1 MKIPEFSVKRRVT
14 IMMMTVLIIILGGI
28 SFSRLGLELLPD
40 MDFPIVSIMT
50 SYQGAS
56 PEDIEESVTRPI
68 EQAIATVRDIKSY
81 ESFSLEGYSVVMVEF
96 EWGTNL
102 DFAAQDLRD
111 AVEQISGYLPR
122 DVSRPLVFKFDIA
135 QIPVISY
142 GVTGEMSGQDLR
154 KLLDDEISIRLNQLS
169 GVASVS
175 VMGGDEPEQ
184 QIIIDKNRLEFYN
197 ITLDEI
203 MMAVGASNLNM
214 AAGHIQNRKDEFLL
228 RTVAQY
234 EDLDD
239 IRNTPVRMTQ
249 SGQIIYIRDI
259 ARVEEGTRER
269 RYKLRSNQQ
278 PTAYMW
284 VSKEAGANTLR
295 VSSRIKNEVVR
306 IEEDYGEQ
314 IVFHEVMDLGLPIQ
328 NVTSG
333 AASNLLVGGLLAIL
347 VMFLFL
353 RNWRP
358 TLAISFAI
366 PISVVATFVAL
377 YLADFSLNL
386 MTIGGLAL
394 GVGMLVD
401 NSIVVIENIYRHL
414 EMGKTRIKAAAEG
427 ATEVGLAITASTLT
441 TIAVFVPMVFSEGIT
456 GILVRGLALTVAFSL
471 FASLFVA
478 LTIVPVFASYIFKND
493 NKSTPVEK
501 SRQLFERFKKYYL
514 SILNKLLRHRR
525 ATLITVAVIF
535 ISSFALLLVIGTE
548 FMPEQDT
555 IFMIMNIKL
564 PIGTALDETDH
575 VVSQIEQ
582 IFLETEGIMNVMS
595 IIGPMEEGMMDPSN
609 PQDVN
614 EAQVVA
620 RLHRLKERRLSSE
633 EIREHIRARLPE
645 IEGGELH
652 FLSMTEMSGGAT
664 DPIEIKLFGRDLSQL
679 TSIAARIE
687 NRISEVEHVTD
698 VTNSMRD
705 AKHEAQIIID
715 KEKAYQYGLTT
726 TQIASTINT
735 ATLGSFAGVF
745 RRAGEEIDIRVRMDE
760 KYRKTESDILQ
771 LSIASPQGFT
781 IPLNKIATIEYSE
794 GPLRIF
800 RENQTRKVTVTAGI
814 TGTRNVGGVVGNV
827 RTEIEDIIDDLPPGY
842 FIEFGGTYRDMQE
855 AFQTLG
861 IALILA
867 IVLVYLVMASQFESL
882 RQPFVVMFTI
892 PLAAI
897 GVFLILFLTGITLSV
912 ASFIGGIILTGIVV
926 NNGIVLVDHVNQLR
940 LGGMEDHKA
949 ILQAGSDRL
958 RPVLITAITT
968 MMGMLPMALST
979 GEGAEIK
986 VPMALTVIGGL
997 ITATFFTLLIIPV
1010 IYTVVEKI
1018 KFREIPEDILKPDT
1032 KS

>member
-40 MDFPIVSIMT
+40 MDYPIVSIMT
-50 SYQGAS
+50 SYQGVS
-56 PEDIEESVTRPI
+56 PEDIEESLTRPI

-81 ESFSLEGYSVVMVEF
+81 ESFSIEGYSVLMVEF

-111 AVEQISGYLPR
+111 AVDQIAGYLPR
-122 DVSRPLVFKFDIA
+122 EVSRPLVFKFDIA

-142 GVTGEMSGQDLR
+142 GVIGDMSGQDLL
-154 KLLDDEISIRLNQLS
+154 KLLEDEISIRLNQLS
-169 GVASVS
+169 GVASVT
-175 VMGGDEPEQ
+175 VMGGEEPEQ
-184 QIIIDKNRLEFYN
+184 QIIVDKNRLDFYG
-197 ITLDEI
+197 ITLEEI
-203 MMAVGASNLNM
+203 VMAVGSSNLNM
-214 AAGHIQNRKDEFLL
+214 AAGHIQNRKDEYLL
-228 RTVAQY
+228 RTVALY
-234 EDLDD
+234 EDLED

-259 ARVEEGTRER
+259 ARVEEGIKEK

-295 VSSRIKNEVVR
+295 VSSRIKTEIER
-306 IEEDYGEQ
+306 IQEDYGEQ
-314 IVFHEVMDLGLPIQ
+314 INFHEVMDLGLPIQ
-328 NVTSG
+328 NVTTG
-333 AASNLLVGGLLAIL
+333 AASNLLIGGLLAIL

-414 EMGKTRIKAAAEG
+414 EMGKSKIKSAADG
-427 ATEVGLAITASTLT
+427 ASEVGLAITASTLT

-456 GILVRGLALTVAFSL
+456 GALVRGLALTVAFSL

-478 LTIVPVFASYIFKND
+478 LTIVPVFASYIFKTD
-493 NKSTPVEK
+493 NSATPVQK
-501 SRQLFERFKKYYL
+501 SKKLFERFKKHYL
-514 SILNKLLRHRR
+514 KILNKLLRHRR
-525 ATLITVAVIF
+525 ATLVTVAVIF
-535 ISSFALLLVIGTE
+535 FSSFALLFVIGTE
-548 FMPEQDT
+548 FMPEQDM
-555 IFMIMNIKL
+555 IFLIMNLKL
-564 PIGTALDETDH
+564 PIGSALEETDN
-575 VVSQIEQ
+575 VVSQVEQ
-582 IFLETEGIMNVMS
+582 VFLETEGIMNVMS
-595 IIGPMEEGMMDPSN
+595 IIGPMEEGMMDTSN

-614 EAQVVA
+614 EAQIVA
-620 RLHRLKERRLSSE
+620 RLYRMKDRRSSSE
-633 EIREHIRARLPE
+633 EIRERIRERLPE
-645 IEGGELH
+645 IEGGEFH
-652 FLSMTEMSGGAT
+652 FLSMAEMSGGSSN
-664 DPIEIKLFGRDLSQL
+664 PIEIKIFGRDLSQL
-679 TSIAARIE
+679 ADIAARIE
-687 NRISEVEHVTD
+687 NRIADIEHVTD
-698 VTNSMRD
+698 ITNSMRD
-705 AKHEAQIIID
+705 AKQEAQIVIE

-726 TQIASTINT
+726 AQIASTIHT
-735 ATLGSFAGVF
+735 ATLGSFAGVY
-745 RRAGEEIDIRVRMDE
+745 RRAGEEVDIRVRMDE
-760 KYRKTESDILQ
+760 KYRQTEADIMQ
-771 LSIASPQGFT
+771 LNIPSPRGFT
-781 IPLNKIATIEYSE
+781 IPLNQIATIEYSQ
-794 GPLRIF
+794 GPIRIF

-827 RTEIEDIIDDLPPGY
+827 RDGIQDIISELPSGY
-842 FIEFGGTYRDMQE
+842 FIEFGGTYQDMQE
-855 AFQTLG
+855 AFKTLG

-882 RQPFVVMFTI
+882 KQPFVVMFTI

-897 GVFLILFLTGITLSV
+897 GVFLILFFTGITLSV

-926 NNGIVLVDHVNQLR
+926 NNGIVLIDHANQLR
-940 LGGMEDHKA
+940 RGGIEDHKA

-968 MMGMLPMALST
+968 IMGMLPMALST

-1010 IYTVVEKI
+1010 IYTVIEKI
-1018 KFREIPEDILKPDT
+1018 KFKEIPEDILKP
-1032 KS
+1032 KSES